1 MTSFCIRLGARAIVF
16 LGLIVS
22 LAVGLP
28 AVALMCVVAL
38 PGVLLSTIP
47 AKLGCGALDLGRFGV
62 ITFGSNER
70 EKAQFR
76 TALTLIKRDL
86 RRLRH
91 PIAWPS

>member
-1 MTSFCIRLGARAIVF
+1 MTSFCIRLGSRAIVL

-28 AVALMCVVAL
+28 AVTLMCVVAL
-38 PGVLLSTIP
+38 PGILLSTIP
-47 AKLGCGALDLGRFGV
+47 AKLGYSALDLGRFGV
-62 ITFGSNER
+62 VTFGSNER

-76 TALTLIKRDL
+76 TALALIKRDL

-91 PIAWPS
+91 PISWPS

>member
-1 MTSFCIRLGARAIVF
+1 MTSLCIRLGARAGVL
-16 LGLIVS
+16 LGLVVS
-22 LAVGLP
+22 LVVGLP

-47 AKLGCGALDLGRFGV
+47 TKLGYGALDLGRFGV

-76 TALTLIKRDL
+76 TALALIKRDL

>member
-22 LAVGLP
+22 LTVGLP

-38 PGVLLSTIP
+38 PGILLSTIP
-47 AKLGCGALDLGRFGV
+47 ARLGCAALDLGRFGV
-62 ITFGSNER
+62 ITFGSNEK

-76 TALTLIKRDL
+76 TALALVRRDL